1 MERVKQLSKMLEKF
15 FVVLP
20 AAPVVVNVSNL
31 SGHEI
36 IGFASSANDFNR
48 KKFVGGAPKN

>member
-1 MERVKQLSKMLEKF
+1 MLEKF